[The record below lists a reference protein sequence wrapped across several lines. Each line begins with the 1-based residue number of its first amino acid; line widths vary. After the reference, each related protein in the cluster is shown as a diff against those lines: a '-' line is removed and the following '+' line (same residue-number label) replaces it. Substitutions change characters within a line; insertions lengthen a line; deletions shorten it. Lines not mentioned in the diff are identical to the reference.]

1 MRITE
6 SQLKRMIR
14 RTINEMSDDGM
25 GSISMHNQKKN
36 IKMLGAVALGCADPG
51 FEDLL
56 CDEIGNE
63 LCGQLMSILH
73 QLRAHYTYGG

>member
-14 RTINEMSDDGM
+14 KTINEMSDDGM
-25 GSISMHNQKKN
+25 GSISMHRPKQHMQFLSA
-36 IKMLGAVALGCADPG
+36 IALGCADPG

-56 CDEIGNE
+56 CAEIKDDK
-63 LCGQLMSILH
+63 LCRQLMTILH
-73 QLRAHYTYGG
+73 QLRAHYTY

>member
-14 RTINEMSDDGM
+14 KTINEMSDDGG
-25 GSISMHNQKKN
+25 GSISMYRPKQHMEFLEA
-36 IKMLGAVALGCADPG
+36 IALGCADPG

-56 CDEIGNE
+56 CDEIGDD
-63 LCGQLMSILH
+63 LCRQLMGILH
-73 QLRAHYTYGG
+73 QLRAHYTY